1 MNACLFLS
9 FQLHGHKKI
18 SVLDGGLKKW
28 MNDGYEVTSE
38 VPKIE
43 VGHLLFCFFCK
54 TTHQVIHQGFL

>member
-1 MNACLFLS
+1 MSICFSSQVPFVNVYLLLS

-43 VGHLLFCFFCK
+43 VGLFVCL
-54 TTHQVIHQGFL
+54 I